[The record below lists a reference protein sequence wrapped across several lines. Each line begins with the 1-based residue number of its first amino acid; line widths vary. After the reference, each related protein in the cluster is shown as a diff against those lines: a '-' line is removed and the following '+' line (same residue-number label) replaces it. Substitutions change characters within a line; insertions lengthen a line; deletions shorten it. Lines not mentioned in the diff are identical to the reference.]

1 MKRGTRLK
9 LRILGTR
16 GIPAHHGGFETFA
29 ESFAQYMIERGHEV
43 TVYCQTTDHHEVRED
58 YWRGVNRVFLYGSE
72 SPAGT
77 ILFDLKS
84 ALHAVRR
91 DGLILTLGYNTAVF
105 SLLYSLTGRP
115 SLMNMDG
122 LEWMREKWSGPE
134 RLWLRL
140 NELAG
145 AHLSTHLVADH
156 PEIGK
161 HLESLV
167 SPDKV
172 TVIPYGA
179 DVSPTSHPGL
189 IEKLGCK
196 PYSYGLCIARPEPE
210 NSILQIVSAFSK
222 QSRGYPLLVL
232 GRFKPEENTYHRDVI
247 EAASAEVIF
256 PGAIYEKD
264 LVRAL
269 RQFASFYVHGH
280 QVGGTNPSLVE
291 ALAAGNAVI
300 AHRNRFNL
308 WTAGPQAKYFESE
321 PELEELLRDLSAHP
335 EQLQTMRAASS
346 AMHKERF
353 QTLAVNE
360 AYETVLQR
368 YVPSDKR
375 VPGKTDGCSQDS
387 WHPAESRDAVHPLL
401 PR

>member
-29 ESFAQYMIERGHEV
+29 ESLALYMVERGHEV
-43 TVYCQTTDHHEVRED
+43 TVYCQASNKSEVRED
-58 YWRGVNRVFLYGSE
+58 YWRGVQRVFMYGSE
-72 SPAGT
+72 SPSGT

-84 ALHAVRR
+84 ALHAAKR

-122 LEWMREKWSGPE
+122 LEWMREKWSVPE

-140 NELAG
+140 NEYAG

-161 HLESLV
+161 HLETLV
-167 SPDKV
+167 DADKV

-179 DVSPTSHPGL
+179 DVMAVPDARL
-189 IEKLGCK
+189 IEKLGCR
-196 PYSYGLCIARPEPE
+196 PYDYGLCIARPEPE
-210 NSILQIVSAFSK
+210 NSILQIVSAFSR
-222 QSRGYPLLVL
+222 QRRGYPLLVL
-232 GRFKPEENTYHRDVI
+232 GKLKPEENTYHRDVLD
-247 EAASAEVIF
+247 AASDEVKF

-264 LVRAL
+264 VVHAL

-291 ALAAGNAVI
+291 ALAAGSPVI

-308 WTAGPQAKYFESE
+308 WTAGSQAKFFESE
-321 PELEELLRDLSAHP
+321 QELHAIFLELSAHP
-335 EQLQTMRAASS
+335 EQLQAMRTASL
-346 AMHKERF
+346 ALHKECF
-353 QTLAVNE
+353 QTLAINE
-360 AYETVLQR
+360 AYEAVLER
-368 YVPSDKR
+368 YVTSDKLVPRKHNVRPNDSWRPSD
-375 VPGKTDGCSQDS
+375 T
-387 WHPAESRDAVHPLL
+387 RDVVHPLS
-401 PR
+401 PQ